1 VWVILCRRRV
11 GLSAAARLG
20 FALGDGGIEPMSR
33 VMIHPASYESICEAV
48 DRAFELFPL
57 ELHGKRVL
65 IKPNVLRASEAGEG
79 IVTHPA
85 VLRAVVDKVESLGPS
100 SIIVGDNPGVMGYG
114 ANEACFKRTGLM
126 EAAKGYYQNIGN
138 DSQKVD
144 FNPEF
149 ISTVSLSQTVLEA
162 DIIISLPKFK
172 THGLTVITGAFKNSY
187 GFLPGAQKARL
198 HRAAASPERFHE
210 MLVDVFRL
218 RVPDLFLVDAVVGM
232 EGNGPVSND
241 LRNIGLI
248 LASDNGVALD
258 AVIATMMGC
267 EPGRLRFLQKA
278 KEMGLGHYDLKTI
291 EVIGDLKPL
300 PDFKLPPLSGERDFH
315 NKNIQEV
322 LRSRAILRPQADPE
336 LCTGC
341 GTCVEQC
348 PVSALSINKGLPV
361 VDAAVCITCFCCQE
375 ICPEKAITL
384 R

>member
-1 VWVILCRRRV
+1 
-11 GLSAAARLG
+11 
-20 FALGDGGIEPMSR
+20 MSR
-33 VMIHPASYESICEAV
+33 VLIHPATYEKLGEAI
-48 DRAFELFPL
+48 DQAFDLFRL
-57 ELHGKRVL
+57 EFREKRVL
-65 IKPNVLRASEAGEG
+65 IKPNVLRASEAREG

-85 VLRAVVDKVESLGPS
+85 VLRAVVEKVEAMGPA
-100 SIIVGDNPGVMGYG
+100 SIVVGDNPGVMGYG
-114 ANEACFKRTGLM
+114 ANEECFRRTGLM

-138 DSQKVD
+138 DLHEVD
-144 FNPEF
+144 FNPDF
-149 ISTVSLSQTVLEA
+149 MARVGLSQMIVDA

-172 THGLTVITGAFKNSY
+172 THGLTVITGAIKNSY

-218 RVPDLFLVDAVVGM
+218 RVPDLFIVDAVVGM
-232 EGNGPVSND
+232 EGNGPVSPD
-241 LRNIGLI
+241 LRNISLI

-278 KEMGLGHYDLKTI
+278 KEMGLGDYDLKTI
-291 EVIGDLKPL
+291 EVIGELKSL

-315 NKNIQEV
+315 SKNIQEV
-322 LRSRAILRPQADPE
+322 LRSRAALRPQADPD

-348 PVSALSINKGLPV
+348 PVSALSVNHQLPQV
-361 VDAAVCITCFCCQE
+361 NRDLCITCFCCQE
-375 ICPEKAITL
+375 ICPEKAMTL
-384 R
+384 K